1 MSHRP
6 QRKVANLTPCL
17 AAVAQMGSTSSC
29 NSDFIFHD
37 DSLSSDLL
45 PPLHVGGAPLVVDVE
60 ECLTRALGDGVDLLV
75 IELVTHNPVRL
86 GVKS

>member
-1 MSHRP
+1 
-6 QRKVANLTPCL
+6 
-17 AAVAQMGSTSSC
+17 MGSTSSC